1 MNVTSSKLQPL
12 DTNIMQERYATK
24 SACGW
29 KHSKR
34 VYAKKNV
41 QPCLEHS
48 LHQRR
53 KNAASKF
60 ISSVSNM
67 LRMGPRQPLDCHKT
81 QDGKQIKQPRRWC
94 CSCMNPEASQLCCGT
109 CKISM
114 RIPFSIVLT
123 GSKPLL
129 KSHPNVSLTEPGQS
143 RVRLGPL
150 QLTSPLACV
159 MQTVADSLEF

>member
-1 MNVTSSKLQPL
+1 MTVTSSKLQPL
-12 DTNIMQERYATK
+12 NTNIMQEQYATK

-34 VYAKKNV
+34 VYAKKKNV

-81 QDGKQIKQPRRWC
+81 QDGKQIKQPLRWC
-94 CSCMNPEASQLCCGT
+94 CSWILKLANSAGGRPKITPEYNTHGT
-109 CKISM
+109 CSETCEARAFAAKESCGM
-114 RIPFSIVLT
+114 CDANGGGLSGVLT
-123 GSKPLL
+123 SG
-129 KSHPNVSLTEPGQS
+129 NFFVE
-143 RVRLGPL
+143 
-150 QLTSPLACV
+150 
-159 MQTVADSLEF
+159 